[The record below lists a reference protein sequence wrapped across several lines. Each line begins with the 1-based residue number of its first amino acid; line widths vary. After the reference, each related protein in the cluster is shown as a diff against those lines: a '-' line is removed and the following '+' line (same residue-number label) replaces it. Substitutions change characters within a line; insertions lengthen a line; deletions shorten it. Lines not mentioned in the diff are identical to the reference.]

1 MEVESKMQAPVFVRT
16 KQSGTDGTAG
26 TSGSGGRTVSD
37 TIARSLEAAQTA
49 IDIKS
54 GLAEARRNQAA
65 SQVAALKEQ
74 AGKLRV
80 LSLFAPAA
88 FAEFVTGMSKQ
99 LSATV
104 SAYAQGGD
112 PVAIR
117 KDIRNLAEWV
127 VRIDEQEA
135 VPAEGA
141 TDADDGSAGQ
151 AAAGQTAEVNGASWE
166 DLVAEVRN
174 WLAEDDAR
182 LAASRKTWFGNP
194 TAATPEQ
201 AQDRALAKEAR
212 EVQLR
217 LESMFTV
224 AVSGIDD
231 ADRARDLA
239 GRHRRT
245 MNRLDEALITIDGW
259 SRGISVRPPVGGLS
273 ILA

>member
-1 MEVESKMQAPVFVRT
+1 MEVESKTQAPVVVRT
-16 KQSGTDGTAG
+16 T
-26 TSGSGGRTVSD
+26 TSGKDGSADAKPSGGRTVSD

-65 SQVAALKEQ
+65 SQVSALKEQ
-74 AGKLRV
+74 AGRLRV

-127 VRIDEQEA
+127 VRIDQQEA

-141 TDADDGSAGQ
+141 GEAGR
-151 AAAGQTAEVNGASWE
+151 AGQTGEVGGATWE
-166 DLVAEVRN
+166 DLVTEVRA

-182 LAASRKTWFGNP
+182 LAASRRSWFGNP
-194 TAATPEQ
+194 KARTPEQ

-217 LESMFTV
+217 LESMFTI

-231 ADRARDLA
+231 ADRARDLS